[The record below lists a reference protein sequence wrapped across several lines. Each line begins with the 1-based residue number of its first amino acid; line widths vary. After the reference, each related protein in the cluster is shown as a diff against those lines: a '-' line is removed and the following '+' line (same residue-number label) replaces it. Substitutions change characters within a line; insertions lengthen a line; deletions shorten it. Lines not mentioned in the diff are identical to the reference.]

1 MISNSSPLILFG
13 KLNKLD
19 LLKKTLGQIEIT
31 KSVYE
36 EVVEKGMA
44 AKKPESFIIKE
55 WVEKGFI
62 LVRELNAAEQKKS
75 YFLRKAYSKLDA
87 GEVGTIALAMQKN
100 EKNILIDEKAA
111 RKIAELYGI
120 LPIGTLGVL
129 LLAYK
134 KDIVNESMLKEI
146 VNKLILSD
154 FRVGA
159 EVINDFWEMLSS
171 LKSKKNK

>member
-19 LLKKTLGQIEIT
+19 LLKKVFGQIEIA

-36 EVVEKGMA
+36 EVIEKGIA
-44 AKKPESFIIKE
+44 AKKIESFIIKE

-62 LVRELNAAEQKKS
+62 LVRELNVSEQEKS
-75 YFLRKAYSKLDA
+75 CFLRRAYPKLDA
-87 GEVGTIALAMQKN
+87 GEADTIALAMQKN
-100 EKNILIDEKAA
+100 ERSILIDEKAA

-129 LLAYK
+129 LLAYQK
-134 KDIVNESMLKEI
+134 KIVNESVLKEI
-146 VNKLILSD
+146 IDKLILSD

-159 EVINDFWEMLSS
+159 EVINEFWKMLSS
-171 LKSKKNK
+171 LKSSKK